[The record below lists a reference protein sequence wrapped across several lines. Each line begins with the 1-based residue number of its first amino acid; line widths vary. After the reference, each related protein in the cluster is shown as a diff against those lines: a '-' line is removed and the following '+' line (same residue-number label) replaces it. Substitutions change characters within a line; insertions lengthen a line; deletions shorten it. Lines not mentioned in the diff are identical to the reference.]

1 MKKTICLFL
10 ALVFMILCAC
20 ANVDEN
26 TSDDNSVINSVSD
39 DQTSGPD
46 NTSAHESVPDISEE
60 SSEESSEEQSDVP
73 SDDPNE
79 GTSED
84 ESNLRKGDVERHYPD
99 ELCDIWIISKL
110 RTKDVIDE
118 WVESVYLKQTE
129 DEMDQLPAIYQ
140 AIKGLDI
147 GRDEF
152 TRVNAEWIAFNEE
165 HGTGQST
172 YTDEQIEY
180 MFGDY
185 DENEIKQK
193 LKQVTTYYYEGRL
206 YTAYE
211 LVCVDDALFNEMIEK
226 GGLEDYSV
234 LVEKYADGDT
244 HYVHVLQKRIRG
256 EDITDE

>member
-26 TSDDNSVINSVSD
+26 ASDDNSVINSVSD

-46 NTSAHESVPDISEE
+46 NTSTHESVPDISEE

-84 ESNLRKGDVERHYPD
+84 ESYLWKGDLDRHYPD
-99 ELCDIWIISKL
+99 NLWNIILLAEL
-110 RTKDVIDE
+110 RTWDEIYAWSDSKSDVPYE
-118 WVESVYLKQTE
+118 EQE
-129 DEMDQLPAIYQ
+129 QLPYMYQ
-140 AIKGLDI
+140 AVKWLNISRED
-147 GRDEF
+147 F
-152 TRVNAEWIAFNEE
+152 VRVNEE
-165 HGTGQST
+165 HKKFNAEHSPAVKEV

-193 LKQVTTYYYEGRL
+193 LKKITTYYYNGRV
-206 YTAYE
+206 YTVYE
-211 LVCVDDALFNEMIEK
+211 LVFVDDALFNEMIEK

-234 LVEKYADGDT
+234 LVEKYANGDL
-244 HYVHVLQKRIRG
+244 HYVYMLQKRIRG